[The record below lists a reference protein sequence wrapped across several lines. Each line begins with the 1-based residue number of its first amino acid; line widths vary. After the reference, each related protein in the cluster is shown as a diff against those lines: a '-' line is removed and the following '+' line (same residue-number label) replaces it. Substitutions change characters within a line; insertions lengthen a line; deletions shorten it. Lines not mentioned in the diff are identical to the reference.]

1 MRKSFV
7 LPKMSKRVN
16 KTISSSPCLDYLYI
30 VSLEVG
36 IFLIK
41 TLFFK
46 ERFLNNLYTKVINF
60 INGCKIVRAD
70 KEPELNDR
78 ESTERITLFTD

>member
-1 MRKSFV
+1 MVIKKKSCVISNDLGFFPMGV
-7 LPKMSKRVN
+7 TQFCKTSRGKALFCPKFPRVN
-16 KTISSSPCLDYLYI
+16 KIISCNPCLDYLYI

-46 ERFLNNLYTKVINF
+46 
-60 INGCKIVRAD
+60 
-70 KEPELNDR
+70 
-78 ESTERITLFTD
+78 TDFKTIYN